1 MFKRQDDTLVKKALR
16 GDERAWIALIER
28 YEKAIYNYGI
38 RMAGSHADAAD
49 LMQDIFLSVY
59 KSLDSYRGG
68 NEGSFKCWL
77 FRIAHFRCVEF
88 YRRKRPH
95 DGLDDVPEQA
105 CEGTTPEQG
114 VLNANEFGDL
124 HVAMQTL
131 PMNQKA
137 VVELKFF
144 GQFTFDEIASQLGIS
159 SNTVKSRLYS
169 ALDKLKYALEDNYA
183 DYQ

>member
-1 MFKRQDDTLVKKALR
+1 MFKRQDDSLVKKALK
-16 GDERAWIALIER
+16 GDERAWIALLER

-38 RMAGSHADAAD
+38 RMAGNKDDAAD

-59 KSLDSYRGG
+59 KSLDSYKGG

-95 DGLDDVPEQA
+95 AMLDDVPEQ
-105 CEGTTPEQG
+105 ESDQVTPEQELVNVAHYG
-114 VLNANEFGDL
+114 EL
-124 HVAMQTL
+124 HQAMQRL
-131 PMNQKA
+131 PMPQKA

-144 GQFTFDEIASQLGIS
+144 GQFTFDEIAIQLGVS
-159 SNTVKSRLYS
+159 ANTVKSRLYA
-169 ALDKLKYALEDNYA
+169 ALEKLKHSLEDQYVS
-183 DYQ
+183 DQ

>member
-1 MFKRQDDTLVKKALR
+1 VFKRQDDTLVKKALQ
-16 GDERAWIALIER
+16 GNEQAWMTLIAR

-38 RMAGSHADAAD
+38 RMAGNHADAAD

-95 DGLDDVPEQA
+95 ELLDNVPEQA
-105 CEGTTPEQG
+105 CDAKTPEQD
-114 VLNANEFGDL
+114 VLSHGKYSEL
-124 HVAMQTL
+124 HIAMQSL
-131 PMNQKA
+131 PINQKA

-144 GQFTFDEIASQLGIS
+144 GQFTFDEIASQLGVS
-159 SNTVKSRLYS
+159 SNTVKSRLYT
-169 ALDKLKYALEDNYA
+169 ALDKLKYALEDNYVE
-183 DYQ
+183 YQ